1 MLRFHAV
8 IGFARHHSMNLNILS
23 VLALTLVMLCGCQ
36 RRSEPINDATYVPA
50 SLSRSDTIIVADR
63 LSIAQTFTVRA
74 SGKLSQ
80 VDVPVR
86 WSEHFQ
92 PNAPLRLDV
101 RRLNGSVPTE
111 VDSGANI
118 LASYT
123 VSPPQ
128 IPTKLSSEVSW
139 VTFNLTAFPV
149 KVGDR
154 FAIVLSSPTNQEYH
168 WAGDLSWPPL
178 LEPAGTYAG
187 GQAFSRGSSAAR
199 SPNDKTPREQW
210 GDYFTKN
217 ESTTGRGS
225 NVDMGFR
232 VFITPSSSYWFI
244 YGFGALLVIVVAAL
258 YLRRTTQQNAQQV
271 SGGNGG

>member
-1 MLRFHAV
+1 MLRFHTE
-8 IGFARHHSMNLNILS
+8 IGFARHHFMNLNILS
-23 VLALTLVMLCGCQ
+23 VFASTLVVLCGCQ
-36 RRSEPINDATYVPA
+36 RTSEPITDATYTPA
-50 SLSRSDTIIVADR
+50 SLGRSDTIIVAGR
-63 LSIAQTFTVRA
+63 LSMAQTFTVIA
-74 SGKLSQ
+74 SGKLSR

-111 VDSGANI
+111 GDSGANI
-118 LASYT
+118 LASST
-123 VSPPQ
+123 VSSPQ
-128 IPTKLSSEVSW
+128 IPTKLSSDVSW
-139 VTFNLTAFPV
+139 VTFNLSEFPV
-149 KVGDR
+149 EVGDR

-187 GQAFSRGSSAAR
+187 GQAFSRGASAAR
-199 SPNDKTPREQW
+199 SPNDNKSREEW

-217 ESTTGRGS
+217 DSTTGGGS

-232 VFITPSSSYWFI
+232 VFIKPSSSYWYI
-244 YGFGALLVIVVAAL
+244 YGFGVLLVIVIAAL
-258 YLRRTTQQNAQQV
+258 YLCRTRQQNAQQV

>member
-1 MLRFHAV
+1 MLRFHTV

-23 VLALTLVMLCGCQ
+23 LFASTLVMLCGCQ
-36 RRSEPINDATYVPA
+36 RKSEPITDATYTPA

-63 LSIAQTFTVRA
+63 LSIAQTFTVIT

-101 RRLNGSVPTE
+101 RRLHGSVPTE

-118 LASYT
+118 LASST
-123 VSPPQ
+123 VSSPQ
-128 IPTKLSSEVSW
+128 IPTKLTSDVSW
-139 VTFNLTAFPV
+139 VTFRLSAFPV
-149 KVGDR
+149 EVGDR
-154 FAIVLSSPTNQEYH
+154 FAIVLTSPTNQEYH
-168 WAGDLSWPPL
+168 WAGDLNWPPL

-199 SPNDKTPREQW
+199 SPDDKTPKEEW

-217 ESTTGRGS
+217 DSTTGGGS

-232 VFITPSSSYWFI
+232 VFITPSTSYWFI
-244 YGFGALLVIVVAAL
+244 YGFVVLLVIVIAAL
-258 YLRRTTQQNAQQV
+258 YLRRTIQEAQQAA
-271 SGGNGG
+271 SSNH

>member
-1 MLRFHAV
+1 
-8 IGFARHHSMNLNILS
+8 MNLNILS
-23 VLALTLVMLCGCQ
+23 LLASTLVMLCGCQ
-36 RRSEPINDATYVPA
+36 RKSDPITDATYTPA

-63 LSIAQTFTVRA
+63 LSIAQTFTVIA

-118 LASYT
+118 LASST

-128 IPTKLSSEVSW
+128 IPTKLTSDVSW
-139 VTFNLTAFPV
+139 VAFRLSAFPV
-149 KVGDR
+149 EVGDR
-154 FAIVLSSPTNQEYH
+154 FAIVLTSPSNQEYH
-168 WAGDLSWPPL
+168 WAGDFNWPPL

-199 SPNDKTPREQW
+199 NPNDNKSREEW

-217 ESTTGRGS
+217 DSTTGGGS

-232 VFITPSSSYWFI
+232 VFIRPSSSYWYI
-244 YGFGALLVIVVAAL
+244 YGFGVLLVIVIAAL
-258 YLRRTTQQNAQQV
+258 YLRWTRQQNAQQV